1 MKLEQFMNII
11 FDVYEPI
18 TTEFDNEMK
27 TTVIDCIQQ
36 SKEEL
41 KAKFEL
47 NRENRLSRDKLHPRY
62 GLITTIPSEK
72 RRWNELSDV
81 CSELLD
87 VLISKGIAD
96 SSPYELLNDD
106 PKLRVQNILE
116 VIGETYF
123 GDEFGSRAREL
134 ENYLTHKR
142 YEIIYNVIKNYIN
155 KGEKND

>member
-11 FDVYEPI
+11 FDLYEPI
-18 TTEFDNEMK
+18 TTEFDNEMT
-27 TTVIDCIQQ
+27 TTVIDYEQQ

-47 NRENRLSRDKLHPRY
+47 NKKNRLSRDKLHPRF
-62 GLITTIPSEK
+62 GLTTAVPSEK
-72 RRWNELSDV
+72 RRWNELSDA

-96 SSPYELLNDD
+96 SSPYDLLNDE

-123 GDEFGSRAREL
+123 GAEFGSHVREC